1 MRCEG
6 VGHVRAPR
14 LLPGRQ
20 ADRDVLHLLRVRLH
34 RHPHPRHAPLLSG
47 EYQDGLYFV
56 LNCLGAK
63 AISLSIHR
71 SLVYEKSYTWK
82 NSFRFLLPEKFLI
95 FW

>member
-47 EYQDGLYFV
+47 EHQDGLFLYCIV
-56 LNCLGAK
+56 
-63 AISLSIHR
+63 
-71 SLVYEKSYTWK
+71 EKSSQYL
-82 NSFRFLLPEKFLI
+82 FIGL
-95 FW
+95 

>member
-47 EYQDGLYFV
+47 EHQDGLYLCV
-56 LNCLGAK
+56 S
-63 AISLSIHR
+63 ISVRHYNLIMIDESHLSIVEIKNVWVCDTLD
-71 SLVYEKSYTWK
+71 LVPTT
-82 NSFRFLLPEKFLI
+82 LI
-95 FW
+95 